1 MIGDM
6 FMRLAW
12 SVSLSFLAA
21 IAAVGSSMPAAAAAE
36 TITMVTTGTGSA
48 QQWPIFIAM
57 AKGYLADNGVALD
70 LVAAPSSAAAVQQ
83 LAAGSA
89 NVESGGLTDPLLAID
104 KGAKIAVLRVET
116 QVAPYSLWAKPAI
129 KAIADLRGKLIS
141 IGGAKDITRIYL
153 ERALIPNGV
162 RPGEY
167 DMIFAGTTAARFAA
181 LSSGAVDASL
191 LIPPF
196 SFKAKSTG
204 LSHLA
209 DVADYTRDLPF
220 TGYATNIA
228 WAATHKPLLLGF
240 LRGMA
245 EGVDWFYQDANRT
258 EAIDILVKQS
268 GLNPADVEA
277 TYDYYRQLH
286 VFDHNGSIESATVGN
301 LIKAMQ
307 QMNDFDGPRDVGRF
321 VDPDITG
328 LAAQV
333 K

>member
-1 MIGDM
+1 VKLTSFGSLG
-6 FMRLAW
+6 FLATI
-12 SVSLSFLAA
+12 AA
-21 IAAVGSSMPAAAAAE
+21 IALGMAPAAAAE
-36 TITMVTTGTGSA
+36 TITMVTTGKGSA

-57 AKGYLADNGVALD
+57 TKGYMAENGVALD

-83 LAAGSA
+83 IAAGSA
-89 NVESGGLTDPLLAID
+89 NLESGGLTDPLLAID
-104 KGAKIAVLRVET
+104 QGAKIALLRVET
-116 QVAPYSLWAKPAI
+116 QVAPYSLWAKPEI
-129 KAIADLRGKLIS
+129 KSVGELRGKLIS

-153 ERALIPNGV
+153 ERTLIANGV

-167 DMIFAGTTAARFAA
+167 DMIFAGTTGARFAA
-181 LSSGAVDASL
+181 LSSGAVDGSL

-196 SFKAKSTG
+196 SFKAKGIG
-204 LSHLA
+204 LSYLA
-209 DVADYTRDLPF
+209 SVADYTRDLPF

-228 WAATHKPLLLGF
+228 WATTHKPLLLGF
-240 LRGMA
+240 LSAMA
-245 EGVDWFYQDANRT
+245 KGVDWFYQDANRT

-268 GLNPADVEA
+268 GLSSADVEA
-277 TYDYYRQLH
+277 TYDYYRHLH
-286 VFDHNGSIESATVGN
+286 VFDHKGSIESATVGN

-307 QMNDFDGPRDVGRF
+307 QMNDFDGPRDIGRF

>member
-1 MIGDM
+1 MK
-6 FMRLAW
+6 
-12 SVSLSFLAA
+12 STSFGLLGLLAA
-21 IAAVGSSMPAAAAAE
+21 IAVVVGTGVPAAIADE
-36 TITMVTTGTGSA
+36 TITMVTTGKGSA
-48 QQWPIFIAM
+48 QQWSIFIAV
-57 AKGYLADNGVALD
+57 AKGYMAENGVTLD
-70 LVAAPSSAAAVQQ
+70 MVAAQSTAAAVQQ

-89 NVESGGLTDPLLAID
+89 NLESGGLTDPLLAID
-104 KGAKIAVLRVET
+104 KGAKIALLRVET

-129 KAIADLRGKLIS
+129 KSIADLRGKLIS
-141 IGGAKDITRIYL
+141 IGGPKDITRIYL
-153 ERALIPNGV
+153 ERTLIPNGV
-162 RPGEY
+162 NPGEY

-181 LSSGAVDASL
+181 LSSGAIDSSL

-196 SFKAKSTG
+196 SFKAKSIG

-228 WAATHKPLLLGF
+228 WATTHKPLLLGF
-240 LRGMA
+240 LTAMA
-245 EGVDWFYQDANRT
+245 KGVDWFYQDTNRA
-258 EAIDILVKQS
+258 EAIDILVKES
-268 GLNPADVEA
+268 GLSRADVDA

-286 VFDHNGSIESATVGN
+286 VFDHKGSIESATVGN

-307 QMNDFDGPRDVGRF
+307 QMDDFDGPRNIVQF
-321 VDPDITG
+321 VNPDITG

>member
-1 MIGDM
+1 MK
-6 FMRLAW
+6 LT
-12 SVSLSFLAA
+12 SLGLLAA
-21 IAAVGSSMPAAAAAE
+21 IAAIGSGMPPAAAVE
-36 TITMVTTGTGSA
+36 TITMVTTGKGSA
-48 QQWPIFIAM
+48 QQWPIFIALT
-57 AKGYLADNGVALD
+57 KGYMAENGVALD
-70 LVAAPSSAAAVQQ
+70 LIAAQSSAAAVQQ

-89 NVESGGLTDPLLAID
+89 NLESGGLTDPLLAID
-104 KGAKIAVLRVET
+104 KGARIAVLRVET

-129 KAIADLRGKLIS
+129 KSIPDLRGKLIS

-153 ERALIPNGV
+153 ERTLIPNGV
-162 RPGEY
+162 KPGEY

-196 SFKAKSTG
+196 SFKAQGVG
-204 LSHLA
+204 LTHLA
-209 DVADYTRDLPF
+209 DVADYARDLPF
-220 TGYATNIA
+220 TGYATNIE
-228 WAATHKPLLLGF
+228 WATAHKPLLLGF
-240 LRGMA
+240 LNAVAR
-245 EGVDWFYQDANRT
+245 GVDWFYQDANRS
-258 EAIDILVKQS
+258 EAIDILVKES
-268 GLNPADVEA
+268 GLNRADVEA

-286 VFDHNGSIESATVGN
+286 VFDHRGSIESATVGN

-307 QMNDFDGPRDVGRF
+307 QMDNFDGPRDIGRF